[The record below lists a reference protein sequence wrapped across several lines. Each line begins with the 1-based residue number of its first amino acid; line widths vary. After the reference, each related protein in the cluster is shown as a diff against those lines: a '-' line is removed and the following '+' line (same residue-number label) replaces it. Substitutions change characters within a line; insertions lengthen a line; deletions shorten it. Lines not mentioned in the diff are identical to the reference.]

1 MSRFFH
7 KLYTSKHFPQA
18 MAYLLFVVFAAG
30 ALLITMGIHANI
42 LQIGAVLK
50 AGRSFYRLM
59 YTAGAF
65 FVFAPYVFAIV
76 LLEAYLSGGAKKNL
90 LWQRAKKV
98 LIVEAGLGIFS
109 LLVTW
114 LTAALLLR
122 VA

>member
-1 MSRFFH
+1 MSSFFH

-50 AGRSFYRLM
+50 AGRGFYRLM

-65 FVFAPYVFAIV
+65 IVFAPYVFAIV
-76 LLEAYLSGGAKKNL
+76 LLEAYLSGGPK
-90 LWQRAKKV
+90 RS
-98 LIVEAGLGIFS
+98 S
-109 LLVTW
+109 LSKPGW
-114 LTAALLLR
+114 ES
-122 VA
+122 